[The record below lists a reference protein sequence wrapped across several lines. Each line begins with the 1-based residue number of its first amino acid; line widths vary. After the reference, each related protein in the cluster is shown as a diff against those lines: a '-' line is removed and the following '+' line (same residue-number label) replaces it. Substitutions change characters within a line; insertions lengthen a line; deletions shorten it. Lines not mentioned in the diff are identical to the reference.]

1 MVRHRD
7 AAAFGRD
14 AQNRARIAD
23 LAARLIA
30 EHGLADWS
38 LAKRKALR
46 QLMLPERT
54 ALPGD
59 DEIESALAAHHALF
73 GGDEHATTLRTQ
85 REEALAWLRALA
97 PFEPMLA
104 GGVAAGWATEH
115 SDIRIELVADDSKEV
130 ELALINRN
138 VAYRIAPGV
147 ALTAAP
153 ELLIDTPRGDVR
165 LIVRT
170 PSAAR
175 QRPRKDEVRV
185 NAEALAAMLANDEDS
200 GSRIQDRKPSI
211 LDPKS

>member
-1 MVRHRD
+1 MARHRD
-7 AAAFGRD
+7 AALQGRD
-14 AQNRARIAD
+14 AQNRTRIAD

-59 DEIESALAAHHALF
+59 DEIENALAAHHALF
-73 GGDEHATTLRTQ
+73 GGDAHRASLRAQ
-85 REEALAWLRALA
+85 REEALRWLRHLDGFN
-97 PFEPMLA
+97 PVLV
-104 GGVAAGWATEH
+104 GGVAAGWATAH

-138 VAYRIAPGV
+138 VAYRSAPPSSPY
-147 ALTAAP
+147 AAP
-153 ELLIDTPRGDVR
+153 ELFIDTPRAGVR

-170 PSAAR
+170 PFGAR
-175 QRPRKDEVRV
+175 QRSRKDEARLD
-185 NAEALAAMLANDEDS
+185 EARLAQVLANEDAAS
-200 GSRIQDRKPSI
+200 
-211 LDPKS
+211 